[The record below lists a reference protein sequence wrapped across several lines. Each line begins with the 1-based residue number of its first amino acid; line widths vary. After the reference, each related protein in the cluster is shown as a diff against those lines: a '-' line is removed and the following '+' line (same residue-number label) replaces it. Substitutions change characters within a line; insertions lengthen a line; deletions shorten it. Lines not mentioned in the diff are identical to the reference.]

1 MPHYFKCATMH
12 IFKIRFLPEHP
23 KLANKACNWKP
34 LLQLAYFGNPAEFYS
49 LGFIWITGIKNQ
61 TKCIDWKFGGRLS
74 ILGFSESGN
83 CCIGFG
89 KPANQQ
95 NSIMENWQALPVFHF
110 QALLQK
116 TTCHFAC
123 KRVLSNAQ
131 RLHYTS
137 DAQPWWRGRHTPS
150 I

>member
-1 MPHYFKCATMH
+1 MPHYFKCATVH
-12 IFKIRFLPEHP
+12 IFQTRFLPKHP
-23 KLANKACNWKP
+23 KLANKACIWKP

-61 TKCIDWKFGGRLS
+61 TKCINWKFGGQLS
-74 ILGFSESGN
+74 ILGFLESGN

-95 NSIMENWQALPVFHF
+95 NSIMENRQALPVFHF

-123 KRVLSNAQ
+123 KLFRWHKACIDHRSN
-131 RLHYTS
+131 LGTGHLT
-137 DAQPWWRGRHTPS
+137 
-150 I
+150 